1 MIVVQA
7 DRHSRMVS
15 LLKVLFPL
23 LALAL
28 LSTLF
33 LLSRVIDP
41 ETVIPFADKE
51 IQDRLRDQQ
60 VTGPFFSGTTANGDQ
75 ISFSAEKLTTPQNE
89 VGANR
94 AEAVRVVM
102 NLAGGAVITLQ
113 ANIAHFEMP
122 KDRAELEGDVVIET
136 STDYM
141 IQSDRLTTQMTLFD
155 VRSPGPVSARSPMG
169 TLHAG
174 SMTISSPKPGEPAQ
188 LIFKNGV
195 KLIYDPKLVEE

>member
-1 MIVVQA
+1 MQA

-33 LLSRVIDP
+33 LLSRAVDP
-41 ETVIPFADKE
+41 DSAIPFADKE

-60 VTGPFFSGTTANGDQ
+60 VTGPFFSGTTAQGDL

-94 AEAVRVVM
+94 AEDVRIVM
-102 NLAGGAVITLQ
+102 ELIGGTNLTLQ
-113 ANIAHFEMP
+113 SDVAHFEMQ
-122 KDRAELEGDVVIET
+122 KDLADLEGEVVIET
-136 STDYM
+136 STDYR
-141 IQSDRLTTQMTLFD
+141 IRSDRLITQMTELD
-155 VRSPGPVSARSPMG
+155 VQSPGPVRAQSPMG
-169 TLHAG
+169 TLDAG
-174 SMTISSPKPGEPAQ
+174 SMTISSPQEGGAAQ
-188 LIFKNGV
+188 LNFTGGV
-195 KLIYDPKLVEE
+195 KLVYDPKVSEE

>member
-1 MIVVQA
+1 MQA

-33 LLSRVIDP
+33 LLSRAIDP
-41 ETVIPFADKE
+41 DTVIPFADKE

-60 VTGPFFSGTTANGDQ
+60 VTGPFFSGTTADDDQ
-75 ISFSAEKLTTPQNE
+75 ISFSAETLTTAEND
-89 VGANR
+89 VGANH
-94 AEAVRVVM
+94 AEDVRVVID
-102 NLAGGAVITLQ
+102 LVGGTTVSLQ
-113 ANIAHFEMP
+113 ANTAHFEMP
-122 KDRAELEGDVVIET
+122 RDRADLQGNVIIET
-136 STDYM
+136 STDYIM
-141 IQSDRLTTQMTLFD
+141 ETERLTTQLTELD
-155 VRSPGPVSARSPMG
+155 VRSPGPVQAQSPMG
-169 TLHAG
+169 ILNAG
-174 SMTISSPKPGEPAQ
+174 SMTITSPREGEAAQ

>member
-1 MIVVQA
+1 MNSMQA

-23 LALAL
+23 LGLAL

-41 ETVIPFADKE
+41 ENAIPFADKE

-60 VTGPFFSGTTANGDQ
+60 VTGPFFSGATANGDL

-94 AEAVRVVM
+94 AEDVRVVID
-102 NLAGGAVITLQ
+102 LVGGTTLTLH
-113 ANIAHFEMP
+113 ANVAHFEMP
-122 KDRAELEGDVVIET
+122 KDRADLEGNVVIET
-136 STDYM
+136 SSNYM
-141 IQSDRLTTQMTLFD
+141 IESDRLTTQMTSLD
-155 VRSPGPVSARSPMG
+155 VRSPGPVQAQSPMG
-169 TLHAG
+169 TLNAG
-174 SMTISSPKPGEPAQ
+174 SMIISTPNEGEGAQ

>member
-1 MIVVQA
+1 
-7 DRHSRMVS
+7 MVS

-28 LSTLF
+28 LSTVF

-41 ETVIPFADKE
+41 DTAIPFADKE

-75 ISFSAEKLTTPQNE
+75 ISFSAEILTTPQNE

-94 AEAVRVVM
+94 AESVRVVM
-102 NLAGGAVITLQ
+102 DLAGGATVTLQ
-113 ANIAHFEMP
+113 ADVAHFELTR
-122 KDRAELEGDVVIET
+122 DRAELSGDVVIET

-141 IQSDRLTTQMTLFD
+141 IQSDRLTAQMTDFD
-155 VRSPGPVSARSPMG
+155 VRSPGPVTARSPMG

-174 SMTISSPKPGEPAQ
+174 SMVLSAPNPGEPAQ